1 MAKIL
6 IVEDEQ
12 AICDLIYLSLEREGY
27 DCVCAEDGM
36 KAADLMESNHFD
48 LVLLDIM
55 LPYVDG
61 YELMEYI
68 RPLNIPAI
76 FLTAK
81 NQITDKVRG
90 LHMGAEDYIV
100 KPFDVSELVARVE
113 VVLRR
118 FHKSERKLEYDEY
131 TIDLESQNV
140 RRQISKEDAEVIE
153 LTPKEFKLFVLF
165 VQNKGRVL
173 YRESLFEQ
181 VWESE
186 YSGDTRTVDLH
197 VQRLRKKIKLESRLK
212 TVYKMGYRLESE

>member
-1 MAKIL
+1 MVKIL

-12 AICDLIYLSLEREGY
+12 AIRDLIYLSLDREGY
-27 DCVCAEDGM
+27 CCVCAEDGM
-36 KAADLMESNHFD
+36 KAANLIEDNHFD

-55 LPYVDG
+55 LPFVDG

-68 RPLNIPAI
+68 KPLNIPVV

-100 KPFDVSELVARVE
+100 KPFDVSELLARVE

-118 FHKSERKLEYDEY
+118 FHKSEKKLGYDEY
-131 TIDLESQNV
+131 TIDLVSQSI
-140 RRQISKEDAEVIE
+140 RRLISDEGAEVIE
-153 LTPKEFKLFVLF
+153 VTPKEFKLFVLF

-197 VQRLRKKIKLESRLK
+197 VQRLRKKLKLENRLK